1 MKKNYKTESMETNN
15 STNVKKYFLII
26 IGIVIVVIAFFAT
39 RHFLSSSTADS
50 VSTEEALVN
59 TATEMNKNYP
69 MMVDGETKLDNV
81 MSLPNN
87 TFQHSYTLV
96 NVSLIEVLD
105 NLESMRETLKSGL
118 ITDLKNNP
126 DLKVFMENKTTMV
139 YYYNDRDGNS
149 ILEITITPDL
159 YQ

>member
-1 MKKNYKTESMETNN
+1 METNN
-15 STNVKKYFLII
+15 STNIKKYFPII
-26 IGIVIVVIAFFAT
+26 IGIVIFVLAFFAT
-39 RHFLSSSTADS
+39 RHFLSSSAADS
-50 VSTEEALVN
+50 ISTEEALIN
-59 TATEMNKNYP
+59 AATETNQQCP
-69 MMVDGETKLDNV
+69 MMINGETKLDNV

-96 NVSLIEVLD
+96 NVSLIEVSD
-105 NLESMRETLKSGL
+105 SLESMKETLKSVL

-126 DLKVFMENKTTMV
+126 DLNVFKENKTTMV
-139 YYYNDRDGNS
+139 YYYSDRDGNS